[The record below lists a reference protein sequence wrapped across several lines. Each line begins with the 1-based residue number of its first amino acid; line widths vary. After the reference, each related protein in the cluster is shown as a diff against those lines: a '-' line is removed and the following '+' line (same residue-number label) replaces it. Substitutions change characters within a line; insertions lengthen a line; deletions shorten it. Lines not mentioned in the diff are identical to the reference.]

1 VRYGA
6 LWKDEVGIAGEVRQG
21 SEGKDKVGRVE
32 VRCGRRGKDG
42 VNRRGGRVEAKQ
54 AWLGVVWCGGSGRIR
69 QGSAGTAIG
78 MAGSVTAGIGEY
90 RQEWR
95 V

>member
-1 VRYGA
+1 MGT
-6 LWKDEVGIAGEVRQG
+6 G
-21 SEGKDKVGRVE
+21 KVGK
-32 VRCGRRGKDG
+32 VR
-42 VNRRGGRVEAKQ
+42 NVEAEQ

-90 RQEWR
+90 RQAWLGSAR
-95 V
+95 CGGDGSARYGRT